1 MNKQTISKVL
11 NFCDA
16 VSKKNNIQQL
26 PYEIILK
33 ICNIMVNIKDICF
46 MCEESV
52 HNVGT
57 MHRRSFHHGDYY
69 TDEMHDITDHF
80 SNEQL
85 LIDCKG
91 NPYICDCCRMDNYF
105 YCNGCEA
112 WVNQSYQYAINQCED
127 CNFQHGDRSSD
138 DEEY

>member
-46 MCEESV
+46 MCEESCDNI
-52 HNVGT
+52 HD
-57 MHRRSFHHGDYY
+57 SDYY
-69 TDEMHDITDHF
+69 TDVMHDITEHYSDV
-80 SNEQL
+80 NL
-85 LIDCKG
+85 LKDCKG

-105 YCNGCEA
+105 YCNECDA
-112 WVNQSYQYAINQCED
+112 WVDQNYQYGIHQCED